1 MSDEISLSLSGGGFR
16 ASLFHIGTLMN
27 LAENGLLGKIT
38 TLSTVSGGS
47 IIGVL
52 YYLHL
57 KYYLE
62 TEENPKESDIIKIV
76 NDVKDE
82 FTKTVSRKNIIMEPF
97 CLKNSRKLIRIIS
110 PKYTRT
116 NLLAEIYQSEI
127 YDGIWKRIVNF
138 WNSQKERPE
147 EWKDVDKDEKAYL

>member
-1 MSDEISLSLSGGGFR
+1 MSDDISLSLSGGGFR

-27 LAENGLLGKIT
+27 LAENGFLGKVT

-47 IIGVL
+47 IIGAL

-76 NDVKDE
+76 KDVKDE
-82 FTKTVSRKNIIMEPF
+82 FTKTVCRK
-97 CLKNSRKLIRIIS
+97 
-110 PKYTRT
+110 T
-116 NLLAEIYQSEI
+116 
-127 YDGIWKRIVNF
+127 
-138 WNSQKERPE
+138 
-147 EWKDVDKDEKAYL
+147 